1 MVGGFALGE
10 AVPVLG
16 LELAQGQFGSCAVSW
31 LLPRSACS
39 FSVCSPAGVT
49 GGNSNTSRVVLKMRR
64 GSGEAVV
71 EGEMETGH
79 RVDLLSLRVLR
90 SGFMVAALIYISFKA
105 V

>member
-16 LELAQGQFGSCAVSW
+16 LELAQGQFGSCAGSW
-31 LLPRSACS
+31 FLPRSACD

-64 GSGEAVV
+64 GSGEAVE

-79 RVDLLSLRVLR
+79 RVGLLSLRVLG